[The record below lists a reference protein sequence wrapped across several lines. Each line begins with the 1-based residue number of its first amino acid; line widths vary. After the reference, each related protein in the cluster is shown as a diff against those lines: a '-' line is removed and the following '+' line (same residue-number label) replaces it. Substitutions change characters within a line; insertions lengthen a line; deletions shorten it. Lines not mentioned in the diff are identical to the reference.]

1 MKEIHTTYTVKG
13 RNFPS
18 VWIFKYDLDGY
29 LKQWTIEEGEL
40 STKQIDWL
48 FHPKRFPY
56 LERDMQTHLM
66 SIKNLEIEKGEPDI
80 SFDAFYSLYNKKVSK
95 HTAKKAWSR
104 LSKADKLTALKKIKE
119 YDGYLNRKRTIDK
132 AYPATFLNKRM
143 FEDDFNT
150 LG

>member
-1 MKEIHTTYTVKG
+1 MTNLYTTYTVKG
-13 RNFPS
+13 RNFPN
-18 VWIFKYDLDGY
+18 VWMFKYDLNGF
-29 LKQWTIEEGEL
+29 LKEWILEEAELTEKQKQW
-40 STKQIDWL
+40 L
-48 FHPKRFPY
+48 FNPVRFPY
-56 LERDMQTHLM
+56 LESDIKTHFM
-66 SIKNLEIEKGEPDI
+66 AIKNFDVIVGEPDI

-95 HTAKKAWSR
+95 HTAEKAWDR

-132 AYPATFLNKRM
+132 AYPATYLNKRM